1 MAWNRAQHNDL
12 AHEGTALQWAAS
24 AMAEAIDRLA
34 DMRALDRSRA
44 FTAVGEAVW
53 WVTIVDA
60 TLVRHYPE
68 AYDRVTAGQP
78 DAERSQVEGILAGL
92 RFIRNRLG
100 LDQDL
105 AEFICTEP
113 AGDSSGTGIGGW
125 TWRPV
130 PAPALDAFSARGQ
143 DWEMARYHAYSG
155 DLTGRPICDSFGCAA
170 AFLDEVTGQAEVTSD
185 VAEAGQLS

>member
-24 AMAEAIDRLA
+24 AMAEATGRLA
-34 DMRALDRSRA
+34 DMRALDRPRA
-44 FTAVGEAVW
+44 FTAIGEAVW

-78 DAERSQVEGILAGL
+78 DAERSAVDGLLAGL

-105 AEFICTEP
+105 GDFICTE
-113 AGDSSGTGIGGW
+113 AGGPGIGGW

-130 PAPALDAFSARGQ
+130 PAPVLDAYSARGQ
-143 DWEMARYHAYSG
+143 EWEMTRYLAYAG
-155 DLTGRPICDSFGCAA
+155 QLAGRPICDSFGRAA
-170 AFLDEVTGQAEVTSD
+170 EFLDRVVCRAELVGD
-185 VAEAGQLS
+185 GAEAGRAS